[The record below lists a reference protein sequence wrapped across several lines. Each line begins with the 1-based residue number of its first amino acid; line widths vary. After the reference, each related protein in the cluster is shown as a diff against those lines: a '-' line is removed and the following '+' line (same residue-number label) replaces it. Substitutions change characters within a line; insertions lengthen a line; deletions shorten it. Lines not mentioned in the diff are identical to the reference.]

1 MSLIVFKTILKHKE
15 EWPKDLTASCWYW
28 SRSIMGKD
36 VSHANILLPP
46 HWRDHYVSFINA
58 SLACKTHFLAY
69 SLISSVPSVCTCLN
83 RTVYGP
89 VNPGSCNPRPLVR
102 QRPQRKVHN
111 IVVHKPSCCF
121 TNLLKPTTFFRSRCR
136 RHHLVRILYPL
147 RQELSVR
154 TQELRK
160 VIVSR
165 GSALEACAIDET
177 RIWIQL
183 VNFV

>member
-28 SRSIMGKD
+28 SRSIMGED

-136 RHHLVRILYPL
+136 RHHPLRILYPL

-165 GSALEACAIDET
+165 GSALEACATDET

>member
-1 MSLIVFKTILKHKE
+1 MFKTILKHKE
-15 EWPKDLTASCWYW
+15 KWPKDLTASCWYW

-136 RHHLVRILYPL
+136 RRLLRILYNQWKIPAIL
-147 RQELSVR
+147 LFY
-154 TQELRK
+154 K
-160 VIVSR
+160 KIN
-165 GSALEACAIDET
+165 SATWKE
-177 RIWIQL
+177 QK
-183 VNFV
+183 N